1 MARLDAQ
8 PAPLTPYERA
18 ACYYTLPRIAPP
30 MPAAFV
36 FLYGGL
42 LSALLA
48 TLCIVAVYGS
58 SRATYGVV
66 IGVVVV
72 AFSGMAVVMVRSTL
86 AEVRTRRVLQEAH
99 DAPNVETQDDSL
111 PDPFANHILMRHAT
125 DRMGRLTACT
135 SDDHDIEYFIDN
147 TRGDSQWILRTPQD
161 QEMMTVL
168 ATGGVGSFAFVP
180 SQAQRFTVYAGGAE
194 IARIQDGGTLLHP
207 QTDIVC
213 YMPTTCT
220 YTVKDGGIHFEGNLV
235 GRVYFFNDAH
245 YLDIERE
252 HLNDGTLGYFVSR
265 I

>member
-1 MARLDAQ
+1 MARLDAE

-48 TLCIVAVYGS
+48 ALCIVAVYGS

-66 IGVVVV
+66 IAVVFV
-72 AFSGMAVVMVRSTL
+72 AFGGMAVVMVRSTL
-86 AEVRTRRVLQEAH
+86 AEVRTRRVLQDAH
-99 DAPNVETQDDSL
+99 DSPNVETQDDSL
-111 PDPFANHILMRHAT
+111 PDPFANHILMRHVA
-125 DRMGRLTACT
+125 DRMGRLTVCT
-135 SDDHDIEYFIDN
+135 SDDLHIEYFLDN
-147 TRGDSQWILRTPQD
+147 TRGGSEWKLRTLQD
-161 QEMMTVL
+161 QEKISVL

-180 SQAQRFTVYAGGAE
+180 SQAKRFGVYTGGAE

-213 YMPTTCT
+213 YMPTTRT
-220 YTVKDGGIHFEGNLV
+220 YAVIDGGIHFEGNLV
-235 GRVYFFNDAH
+235 GRVY
-245 YLDIERE
+245 
-252 HLNDGTLGYFVSR
+252 
-265 I
+265 